1 MKKIVIITILVLCAT
16 LAQAQTAVKG
26 TVIDA
31 SGRFPVPGAAV
42 TSGRNWS
49 VTDTL
54 GRFSLVSDGTLTIT
68 CLGYKTL
75 RTAPRTDG
83 VYPLTLDLMAI
94 GEVVVT
100 AKEDHGLTATSKI
113 GEDAIA
119 HIQPSSIAD
128 ILELLPGGKAVDPGF
143 SAPQIVNLRAAG
155 SLSSNYATTA
165 LGTRFMVDG
174 RPLGNDANL
183 QFTPG
188 YSSLGTNYVNLG
200 TDMRTL
206 STEDIESVEVVRGIA
221 SVEYG
226 DLTSGL
232 FKINRKHGG
241 RDLRMRFKSDM
252 KSKLVYAGK
261 GWEWGTTDLLTM
273 NASVNFLD
281 ARADPRNPRQN
292 YSRVTG
298 SWRMGK
304 TWSEGRRNLSILH
317 ASFDY
322 TGSFDDQKS
331 DTDLDNV
338 EGKPVETYRSTYN
351 KFALAAD
358 YTLSSKSSASFF
370 RSFRANGS
378 LSFERDLIDRWKHV
392 ALGSEKAVFTSLD
405 EGVHDA
411 LILPATY
418 DATLQVDG
426 RPFYAYLHA
435 LATFR
440 AGVHTLKA
448 GAEWTMDKNY
458 GEGAIFDTSRPF
470 STSMSTRPRAYS
482 DIPAGHQL
490 SIFAEE
496 NASVKL
502 GAWQAEWLLGVRAG
516 TMAGLDNAYDLS
528 WKPYL
533 DPRANL
539 RINFPES
546 VLGGYKFKAGI
557 FGGAGFHT
565 KFPTMDML
573 YPDPI
578 YLDYIQ
584 LSYWPTDKSLRR
596 MNVLMVKTD
605 PTNYALGPARNVKY
619 EVGADFSWNGFEL
632 SFDVF
637 REDMTSG
644 FRSGYDLQS
653 VVYTKYDAS
662 GVPSSSL
669 SAPPELESLPSRQD
683 TSLTVFGMTTNG
695 SRSLKQGVEFT
706 FSTKRIPGINTKI
719 TANGAWFVT
728 KYMNSVPELYRPS
741 VVVGG
746 QAFPYVGLY
755 EVTDGSVHES
765 LTTNVML
772 DSQVP
777 RLGLIVSLS
786 FQTVWYTDYETL
798 VKDPLP
804 TGYYDKSLAWHDY
817 TSAML
822 EDALLMH
829 FRRDFPTAEYDYRV
843 PFAMNVNLKLTK
855 KLLQDRLSCSLFV
868 NRILDVTPDY
878 YQNGYL
884 TRRNVVPYF
893 GMELDFKI

>member
-1 MKKIVIITILVLCAT
+1 MLSARAQRQVEGVVL
-16 LAQAQTAVKG
+16 
-26 TVIDA
+26 DA
-31 SGRFPVPGAAV
+31 SSRIPVVGAAV
-42 TSGRNWS
+42 TSGKAWAIS
-49 VTDTL
+49 DSL
-54 GRFSLVSDGTLTIT
+54 GRFSIRADGALTIT

-75 RTAPRTDG
+75 KTLPRTDRTYLLP
-83 VYPLTLDLMAI
+83 VDLMSLRETVI
-94 GEVVVT
+94 T
-100 AKEDHGLTATSKI
+100 AREDHGLTATSKI

-128 ILELLPGGKAVDPGF
+128 VLELLPGGRAVDPAFG
-143 SAPQIVNLRAAG
+143 APQIVNLRAAG
-155 SLSSNYATTA
+155 SLSSDYATSA
-165 LGTRFMVDG
+165 LGTRFLVDG
-174 RPLGNDANL
+174 RPIGGNANL
-183 QFTPG
+183 QYSPG
-188 YSSLGTNYVNLG
+188 ASMLGSNYVNLG

-261 GWEWGTTDLLTM
+261 GWEWGSKDLLTM
-273 NASVNFLD
+273 NVSANFLD
-281 ARADPRNPRQN
+281 SRADPRNPRQN
-292 YSRVTG
+292 YKRLTG
-298 SWRMGK
+298 SWRVGK
-304 TWSEGRRNLSILH
+304 TWSEGRAFTQVLH

-338 EGKPVETYRSTYN
+338 DGKPIETYRSTYN

-358 YTLSSKSSASFF
+358 YALMNKSADVFF
-370 RSFRANGS
+370 RSFKVNASFS
-378 LSFERDLIDRWKHV
+378 LERDLIDRWKHV
-392 ALGSEKAVFTSLD
+392 ALGSEQPLFTSLD

-411 LILPATY
+411 VVLPATY

-435 LATFR
+435 VAHFR
-440 AGVHTLKA
+440 KGGHSLMA
-448 GAEWTMDKNY
+448 GADWNMDKNFGQGSIY
-458 GEGAIFDTSRPF
+458 DTSRPL
-470 STSMSTRPRAYS
+470 SPSMSTRPRAFS
-482 DIPAGHQL
+482 AIPASHQFAL
-490 SIFAEE
+490 FAEE
-496 NASVKL
+496 NSSVSL
-502 GAWQAEWLLGVRAG
+502 GAWRLEWLLGLRVSALAG
-516 TMAGLDNAYDLS
+516 AGSAYDINGR
-528 WKPYL
+528 PCF

-539 RINFPES
+539 RVNLPEQ
-546 VLGGYKFKAGI
+546 VVGGYRLQAGV
-557 FGGAGFHT
+557 FGGVGWHS
-565 KFPTMDML
+565 KFPTMEML
-573 YPDPI
+573 HPEPI

-584 LSYWPTDKSLRR
+584 LSYWPTNKELRR

-619 EVGADFSWNGFEL
+619 ELGADLSWNGF
-632 SFDVF
+632 SFSVDVF

-644 FRSGYDLQS
+644 FRGGSALRA
-653 VVYTKYDAS
+653 VPYTRYDAS

-669 SAPPELESLPSRQD
+669 TAPPALESLPSQRD
-683 TSLTVFGMTTNG
+683 TSLSVYGMSTNG
-695 SRSLKQGVEFT
+695 SRTLKQGVEFT
-706 FSTKRIPGINTKI
+706 FASKRIPGINTRI

-728 KYMNSVPELYRPS
+728 TYRNSTPELYRPS
-741 VVVGG
+741 MVIDGRV
-746 QAFPYVGLY
+746 FPFVGLY
-755 EVTDGSVHES
+755 DITDGSSHES

-777 RLGLIVSLS
+777 DLGLIVSLS

-798 VKDPLP
+798 LKDPLP
-804 TGYYDKSLAWHDY
+804 VGYYDKQLNYHVY
-817 TSAML
+817 TTAMQ
-822 EDALLMH
+822 EDPLLKNFH
-829 FRRDFPTAEYDYRV
+829 RDFASVEYDYRV

-855 KLLQDRLSCSLFV
+855 KLLQDRMSCSLFV

-878 YQNGYL
+878 YQNGFL

-893 GMELDFKI
+893 GMELDFRL